1 MPQSCIGNGWFKQND
16 LAIYRKNRYDY
27 FADEMKIKPERPG
40 VYPQC
45 ISRFSGAFFP

>member
-1 MPQSCIGNGWFKQND
+1 MYEGNGWFKQND
-16 LAIYRKNRYDY
+16 LAICRQNRYDY
-27 FADEMKIKPERPG
+27 FAEQMKINPKDR